1 MTKMDILFSFILL
14 LNILLLVKDSQDYTF
29 ITAHKEELIHVME
42 LGTVQFSGTIKLL
55 SLDIIFDQTNLLSKT
70 DVMILYTFSSE
81 YIEENGTEYI
91 NYENYYELEE
101 GDEIEIESYENYLL
115 FLGNGYVS
123 FGEINYHPLYLD
135 IIKDITLPYNLNN
148 KYYQLSGKG
157 NTLEILSSWT
167 QIIVYINGRF
177 CNWDSCVAQDKD
189 IINVV
194 NWLNGKNQNVK
205 LLFVDRKDIYSVD
218 LEKGDKVK
226 YLFNQNFKFEIENSL
241 AQSYFDLDE
250 GILAVYGKPN
260 LSFSSVLYSH
270 IEDYSTY
277 QLYYINPYSNSI
289 TIDAQTNTLL
299 SKEITIEGLNPTISI
314 TFPETCNLTITKG
327 FGPQYLRIN
336 INSTFEDD
344 FMLDFG
350 TTVNWFEG
358 KMFTDQGSLNKGE
371 NKSSVNISKEDA
383 GKTYTAIYNN
393 NGIFKATKII
403 NWIELKEYEYK
414 KFEIS
419 EGEEKAF
426 KFTKS
431 ETSSKLIKF
440 ENGYSGD
447 NITIYVYNGED
458 SINYDA
464 IKRQYIDYLEIRI
477 ELPTQLEYNYGK
489 ICLIMKANEYYSDY
503 ISIRSKDKIKH

>member
-1 MTKMDILFSFILL
+1 M
-14 LNILLLVKDSQDYTF
+14 
-29 ITAHKEELIHVME
+29 
-42 LGTVQFSGTIKLL
+42 KLL
-55 SLDIIFDQTNLLSKT
+55 
-70 DVMILYTFSSE
+70 
-81 YIEENGTEYI
+81 
-91 NYENYYELEE
+91 
-101 GDEIEIESYENYLL
+101 
-115 FLGNGYVS
+115 YV
-123 FGEINYHPLYLD
+123 
-135 IIKDITLPYNLNN
+135 
-148 KYYQLSGKG
+148 Q
-157 NTLEILSSWT
+157 
-167 QIIVYINGRF
+167 
-177 CNWDSCVAQDKD
+177 
-189 IINVV
+189 
-194 NWLNGKNQNVK
+194 
-205 LLFVDRKDIYSVD
+205 RKDIYSVE
-218 LEKGDKVK
+218 LEKGDTIK
-226 YLFNQNFKFEIENSL
+226 YLLNQNFKFQITSSL
-241 AQSYFDLDE
+241 AKRYFDLDE

-260 LSFSSVLYSH
+260 LSFSNVQYSH
-270 IEDYSTY
+270 IEEYSKY
-277 QLYYINPYSNSI
+277 KLYYIKPYSISI
-289 TIDAQTNTLL
+289 TIDAQKNSL

-314 TFPETCNLTITKG
+314 TFPETWNRKITKG

-336 INSTFEDD
+336 INSKIVDEFK
-344 FMLDFG
+344 FDFG

-358 KMFTDQGSLNKGE
+358 KMFTDKGSFNKGE
-371 NKSSVNISKEDA
+371 NRANIKISKGNA

-393 NGIFKATKII
+393 YSGTFKATKII